1 MAILTAHNL
10 GKYFGGQDIFANL
23 NLSVHHGDRV
33 ALIGPNGIGKTTLLE
48 LLAGREQPTS
58 GEVFKAKLTKI
69 GYLEQHA
76 SLITLDGTLW
86 ELALTGFATLRQ
98 QEVELQQLESQLTE
112 ATNDPNYEQ
121 LLENYGEAQ
130 SKFEHAGGY
139 QYEQVTRQVL
149 TGLGFDESTYQTPVT
164 QLSGGQQSRVQLA
177 KLLLAKPDFLL
188 LDEPTNH
195 LDLASI
201 EWLENYLQDWPGALL
216 VVSHD
221 RYFLDKVATL
231 VWEMNFGRIET
242 YRGNFS
248 HYVTQRAER
257 LIRRQKEYEAQ
268 QEFIKKEEDFI
279 QRYLAG
285 QRTKEAQGRRKRLE
299 RLVRLERPQFNK
311 KLVINLQTAL
321 RSGDLV
327 LATHELIVG
336 YPDNAPLFNCP
347 DVEIRRSNRIAL
359 LGANG
364 SGKTTFIKTILKKVA
379 AQSGSIRFGAG
390 VEVGYYAQT
399 HASLDMASTVLDE
412 ILSVKNLPI
421 GEARNYLG
429 QFLFAGD
436 DVFKSVGSLSGG
448 ERSRVALAKLALAGS
463 NFLILDEPTNHLD
476 IPAQENL
483 EQVLNAFQG
492 TILMVSHDRYFVD
505 ALADYTW
512 AIEPASQS
520 IEVTKGGYSDYLAT
534 RDEQAARSP
543 ASSSESVKKAKLDR
557 QHTKAQE
564 RTARQ
569 RAKQVAEL
577 EQLISD
583 TEAKL
588 AQYAEEVEV
597 ASQAQDVSRL
607 QTLGRDYQTTETQLD
622 DLLIQWTELAEE
634 IN

>member
-1 MAILTAHNL
+1 MAILTANNL

-23 NLSVHHGDRV
+23 SLSVHHGDRV
-33 ALIGPNGIGKTTLLE
+33 ALIGPNGTGKTTLLK
-48 LLAGREQPTS
+48 LLAGYEIPTS
-58 GEVFKAKLTKI
+58 GEIFKAKQSQI

-76 SLITLDGTLW
+76 SLITTEGTLW
-86 ELALTGFATLRQ
+86 ELALTGFDTLRQ
-98 QEVELQQLESQLTE
+98 QEVELQQLEAQLTE

-130 SKFEHAGGY
+130 SQFEHAGGY

-149 TGLGFDESTYQTPVT
+149 AGLGFDESTYQTPVT
-164 QLSGGQQSRVQLA
+164 QLSGGQQSRAQLA

-195 LDLASI
+195 LDLGSV
-201 EWLENYLQDWPGALL
+201 EWLETYLQEWPGALL

-221 RYFLDKVATL
+221 RYFLDKIATL
-231 VWEMNFGRIET
+231 VWEMNFGRIES

-257 LIRRQKEYEAQ
+257 LIRRQKEYETQ

-279 QRYLAG
+279 QRHLAG

-299 RLVRLERPQFNK
+299 RLERLEPPQFNK
-311 KLVINLQTAL
+311 TLSINLQATL

-327 LATHELIVG
+327 LATHDLVIG
-336 YPDNAPLFNCP
+336 YPDYPPLFNCP
-347 DVEIRRSNRIAL
+347 DIDIRRGNQIAL

-364 SGKTTFIKTILKKVA
+364 SGKTTFIKTILKQVE
-379 AQSGSIRFGAG
+379 AQAGKIRLGAG

-399 HASLDMASTVLDE
+399 HASLDMSSTILNEV
-412 ILSVKNLPI
+412 LSVKNLPI

-436 DVFKSVGSLSGG
+436 DVFKTIDSLSGG
-448 ERSRVALAKLALAGS
+448 ERSRVALAKLALSGS

-492 TILMVSHDRYFVD
+492 TILVISHDRYFVD

-512 AIEPASQS
+512 AIESGSQS
-520 IEVTKGGYSDYLAT
+520 IEVTKGGYSAYLAAKEARTVDSRT
-534 RDEQAARSP
+534 R
-543 ASSSESVKKAKLDR
+543 SSVPVQKAKLDR
-557 QHTKAQE
+557 QNKKAQE
-564 RTARQ
+564 RIARQ
-569 RAKQVAEL
+569 RARQVAEL

-588 AQYAEEVEV
+588 AQISTEVEV